1 MPRASSS
8 SESPRKKR
16 QDPATPSK
24 AKTVSPGIQKRR
36 KEWKE
41 SLPPL
46 WIKQATFRHPS
57 GTTTVTKTDAAKK
70 FKLDP
75 REIGTLPHEQRLGD
89 AGFVMQLYNQSQL
102 MELAKRKCAK
112 LELKL
117 EIGDLVYHSQS
128 GSSAS
133 GSVSTVSWKN
143 PPRLANW
150 PEHMLNPQPLPL
162 KLPDGYYSC
171 PPQAEKP
178 DPEGITWTPSKIVGA
193 VTVDDACRLYCITP
207 EDIRDL
213 TERSPWIDLASAAK
227 RALTLHGGFYA
238 HKELVYR
245 HRREEEKI
253 LEPETHGIYTVKSH
267 FRFSSM
273 IQIQWEGESRVGVS
287 TYVTGERPK
296 HPVAV
301 LYPIEY
307 VDQGDYGC
315 EWEWMPFWGD
325 F

>member
-8 SESPRKKR
+8 SESPRKKC

-24 AKTVSPGIQKRR
+24 AKT
-36 KEWKE
+36 WTE

-57 GTTTVTKTDAAKK
+57 DTTAIPHWHNLHNYSLVSRLPPRPTPLKK

-75 REIGTLPHEQRLGD
+75 REIGTLPHEQRLSD

-150 PEHMLNPQPLPL
+150 QEHMLNPQPLPL

-178 DPEGITWTPSKIVGA
+178 DPDEITWTPSKIVGA
-193 VTVDDACRLYCITP
+193 VTVDDACRLHCITP

-213 TERSPWIDLASAAK
+213 AECSPWIDLASAAK

-238 HKELVYR
+238 HKEL
-245 HRREEEKI
+245 
-253 LEPETHGIYTVKSH
+253 
-267 FRFSSM
+267 
-273 IQIQWEGESRVGVS
+273 
-287 TYVTGERPK
+287 
-296 HPVAV
+296 
-301 LYPIEY
+301 
-307 VDQGDYGC
+307 
-315 EWEWMPFWGD
+315 
-325 F
+325 